1 MHKHAPSALL
11 PWIRPY
17 NLALPRSAR
26 AAIKHQR
33 PCCIW
38 LTGLSGSGKSTLANA
53 LEVELNARNLHT
65 FVLDGDN
72 LRNGLCCDL
81 GMDDAA
87 RRENVRRIAEVA
99 RLMVDAGLV
108 VIVAAISPFR
118 ADREAARALFSVDEF
133 HCVYVSTSFETCARR
148 DPKGLYQ
155 AAMQGRISNFTGL
168 DSPYEAPTD
177 ADCEID
183 TDEVDVIEAT
193 SWLMALVL
201 GE

>member
-193 SWLMALVL
+193 SWLIALVL